1 MADGSSRAVAIRSE
15 PPAKQSA
22 QRPGIKCLG
31 CEDMELVDCDLCDKG
46 REDCPRCEGIGLIVC
61 PACDEVAPAPASAA
75 LAASLPLTPKRYI
88 APSRAIAARRAP
100 HRRECATKEQSGIDS
115 PGLQPE
121 GGGAASCALRLKW
134 ARHRLQMTL
143 EALAQIAGYSVSA
156 LHSYEQ
162 GRPASGPPLRAIE
175 DLAQALRVRRSWLA
189 FGLGAVEPAQGSR
202 KAQDETRGEP
212 KPMESTQ

>member
-22 QRPGIKCLG
+22 QRPGIRCLR

-46 REDCPRCEGIGLIVC
+46 GEDCPRCEGMGLIVC
-61 PACDEVAPAPASAA
+61 SACEEGSPAPAA
-75 LAASLPLTPKRYI
+75 LAASLPLTPKWYV
-88 APSRAIAARRAP
+88 APSRAVAIRRAP
-100 HRRECATKEQSGIDS
+100 HHRECTTKEKSGIDS

-121 GGGAASCALRLKW
+121 AGGAAGCASRLKW
-134 ARHRLQMTL
+134 ARLRRQMTL
-143 EALAQIAGYSVSA
+143 DALAHIAGYSVGA
-156 LHSYEQ
+156 LRSYEQ

-189 FGLGAVEPAQGSR
+189 FGLGAMEPAQGSR
-202 KAQDETRGEP
+202 KAEDQTRGEP
-212 KPMESTQ
+212 KLMEATQ